1 MNGNLLC
8 SRTAGQNNVRESK
21 KQAPF
26 GQERRFD
33 RTQLALLECPTERRG
48 FSNLKTMLSTL
59 EKLYTTVM
67 KKGIDYDTISGTPKP
82 TLLKAGAELLVRFF
96 ELVPDTQIVNRIERT
111 ELEIPYFQYDAECR
125 ICNKYEIFLGNDL
138 GSCNSA
144 EPTYAFSWVFE
155 DDLPHEL
162 KEKKDDLKN
171 VSLNG
176 RIQYR
181 IESSRNDIFGSVNSI
196 QKRAKKRA
204 FVDAVLCVTNA
215 DRIFSQDLGE
225 QKQGDAVVVGGGDD
239 L

>member
-1 MNGNLLC
+1 MSGRVLS
-8 SRTAGQNNVRESK
+8 SRTIGNNNVPESE

-26 GQERRFD
+26 GQERPFGRK
-33 RTQLALLECPTERRG
+33 QLAVLECPSEQGG

-59 EKLYTTVM
+59 EKLHKTVM
-67 KKGIDYDTISGTPKP
+67 KRGIDYDTISGTPKP
-82 TLLKAGAELLVRFF
+82 TLLKPGAELLVRFF
-96 ELVPDTQIVNRIERT
+96 ELVPDTQIVNKIEKT

-125 ICNKYEIFLGNDL
+125 ICNKYEIFLGNGL

-155 DDLPHEL
+155 DDLPEEL

-171 VSLNG
+171 MSLNG

-181 IESSRNDIFGSVNSI
+181 IESSRNDVFGSVNSM

-204 FVDAVLCVTNA
+204 FVDAVLSITNA

-225 QKQGDAVVVGGGDD
+225 QEEGDDVGDD